1 MRVTTNG
8 DIVIGTGSS
17 SGAEANNTTTFK
29 AGQLTV
35 YRYAASSAKNILEF
49 NRNGTSEGNIQTNA
63 AGTISYNAFLGSH
76 PSSLSD
82 NSKPNLKKGTVV
94 STIDELHTD
103 SSGSYGGR
111 LSKFKI
117 SDTENDTRVY
127 GVFGWWAPETSG
139 SITNEATINSLGAGL
154 IRVSGSCSGGDLLVS
169 AGNGC
174 AKVNNSATLQTVIGK
189 VTANVSGS
197 ATEDR
202 LIPCVL
208 YCG

>member
-1 MRVTTNG
+1 M
-8 DIVIGTGSS
+8 
-17 SGAEANNTTTFK
+17 
-29 AGQLTV
+29 
-35 YRYAASSAKNILEF
+35 
-49 NRNGTSEGNIQTNA
+49 
-63 AGTISYNAFLGSH
+63 
-76 PSSLSD
+76 
-82 NSKPNLKKGTVV
+82 KKGTVV